1 MLTGVYLDHNASA
14 PVRPEVAAAVRPWL
28 EERYGNASSIHRA
41 GQEARAAV
49 EHARRQVA
57 DLIGAQSAEI
67 VFTSG
72 GTESDNLAIWGTLAA
87 SLIDRQP
94 AHIVT
99 TAIEHHAVLW
109 ACQELERRGV
119 AVTYIRPGA
128 DGRISAAEAA
138 AALRPETRLVAVM
151 LANNETGVL
160 QPVAELSAAIRAAGV
175 PLLVD
180 AVQAVGKIPVR
191 VQDLG
196 CDLLALSGHKLHA
209 PQGIGALYIRRG
221 LRLRPLFYGGRQERE
236 RRAGTENLPGIVGL
250 GEAARLAAAQLEEE
264 MPRLAALRDG
274 LESALAQRIPGLEA
288 LGAAAPRV
296 PNTSYLSIAQVEGEA
311 LVIALDL
318 AGYRVSTGAA
328 CSSGAIEP
336 SHVLL
341 AMGLPPERA
350 RGSIRISLGL
360 ATTAEQIEGFI
371 RTLPPLVER
380 LRALSPASLSSP

>member
-57 DLIGAQSAEI
+57 DLIGAQPAEI

-72 GTESDNLAIWGTLAA
+72 GTESDNLAVWGTLAA